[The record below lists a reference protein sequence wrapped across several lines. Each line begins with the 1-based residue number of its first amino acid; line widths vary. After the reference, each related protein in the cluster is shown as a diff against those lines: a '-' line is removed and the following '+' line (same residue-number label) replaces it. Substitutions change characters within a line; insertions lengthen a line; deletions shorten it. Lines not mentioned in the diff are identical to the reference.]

1 MPRIEI
7 LTIGDELVEGRLVD
21 SNAGELSA
29 MLVDLGL
36 PVAAHASV
44 GDDLDEMVR
53 ALREAAGRSDAVLV
67 SGGLG
72 PTSDDLTAVAAA
84 EAFGLGVVRSPEA
97 LEHTRSFFADR
108 RRAMAP
114 SNEKQADLPAGSAI
128 LPNPEGTAVGFR
140 LDAGSC
146 RLYFLPGVP
155 RELRRMAAES
165 VLPDL
170 VRRLDAAPPLV
181 KTLKLFGRGES
192 DVAQDLLGLED
203 AVADGVRLT
212 VQYRASFPEIHLR
225 LVLRDGERPATPE
238 MLEALSDNARRRLG
252 HHVFAVGG
260 ATLDTDFPA
269 HAAAV
274 LAERGLTLAA
284 AEVASAGR
292 LDDLLAL
299 AGGGARCLAGGLV
312 APSEAVLA
320 EQLGLDTTDA
330 ETVARAVRVRFGA
343 DLGVAVLGSA
353 AGGASRPPGTLVIA
367 AATAKASVCREL
379 RFPIDADRFQLLAAY
394 GGLRLALRLV
404 ADEPA

>member
-29 MLVDLGL
+29 MLADLGL
-36 PVAAHASV
+36 SVAAHASV

-84 EAFGLGVVRSPEA
+84 EAFGLEVVRSPEA
-97 LEHTRSFFADR
+97 LEHTRRFFADR
-108 RRAMAP
+108 GRAMAP

-146 RLYFLPGVP
+146 RLYFMPGVP

-170 VRRLDAAPPLV
+170 VRRLAASPPLV
-181 KTLKLFGRGES
+181 ATLKLFGRGES
-192 DVAQDLLGLED
+192 DVAQDLLGLEA

-212 VQYRASFPEIHLR
+212 IQYRASFPEIHLR
-225 LVLRDGERPATPE
+225 LVLRDGERSATPE
-238 MLEALSDNARRRLG
+238 MLEALADDARRRLG
-252 HHVFAVGG
+252 RHVFAVGG
-260 ATLDTDFPA
+260 AILDTDFPA

-274 LAERGLTLAA
+274 LAGHGLHLAA

-299 AGGGARCLAGGLV
+299 TGDGARCLAGGLV
-312 APSEAVLA
+312 APREAVLA

-330 ETVARAVRVRFGA
+330 GAIARAVRERFGA

-353 AGGASRPPGTLVIA
+353 AGGDGRPPGTLVIA
-367 AATAKASVCREL
+367 AATATAAVRREL
-379 RFPIDADRFQLLAAY
+379 CFPIDADRFQLLAAY
-394 GGLRLALRLV
+394 GGLQLALRLV